1 MAHTRDPRALQFSR
15 RIAVETP
22 EHVVLQLELA
32 GLGSRMAAAI
42 YDLFVVLLLLILV
55 SFAYAL
61 ASGLQDWLAG
71 WARALLILVGFLVF
85 WGYFALFEAL
95 AGGRTPG
102 KRRIGIRVVM
112 DTGHPVT
119 FPAALIRN
127 LLRLVDIQ
135 PAGSYLAGLSFVF
148 FHPQH
153 KRLGDLVAGT
163 IVVRDRPEDVVLSA
177 PPAPPAEALDA
188 GPPLLSDEEFRLLE
202 QFVTRLEE
210 LPPDVRR
217 RFASELAERLGE
229 RFPNRDPRP
238 EAFLVGL
245 YGDELAKRRAK
256 TAARHG
262 AAGVAA
268 SGTAERFV
276 AMKQEHWERFRQ
288 GTTRVEQNGLTT
300 LTGEEV
306 AEFAARYREV
316 AADLARA
323 RTYGVDRRV
332 LEYLERVVGAG
343 HNALYG
349 LRGVRRLPL
358 GRLVFREFPL
368 AVWRARA
375 YVLVACL
382 LFLLPGLVGYALVR
396 ERPELAQEI
405 LPDIMLARAEGGVYE
420 QAAGRGYAE
429 TPSPYL
435 PFVASAI
442 IANNVQV
449 AFGAFALGITGGI
462 GTAFVLL
469 FNGLFFGA
477 VLGLFANYHLAE
489 WILTFVAGHG
499 VLELTAIFIAGG
511 AGLLVGRAVVAPG
524 DLARR
529 DALVVYGREAIRLV
543 GASATL
549 LILAGIIE
557 GFLSASDAPAVLKVA
572 VSAASAGLIVLYLA
586 AGKSAG
592 AAQGGFSP
600 VSPGSPPP
608 SSPTAM

>member
-1 MAHTRDPRALQFSR
+1 MPDTRPRELQFSR
-15 RIAVETP
+15 RITVETP

-42 YDLFVVLLLLILV
+42 WDLLVLLLMLSLV
-55 SFAYAL
+55 SVASTIITTL
-61 ASGLQDWLAG
+61 AESVAG
-71 WARALLILVGFLVF
+71 WAGAVFVLVLFLVS

-112 DTGHPVT
+112 DTGHPIT
-119 FPAALIRN
+119 FPAAMIRN
-127 LLRLVDIQ
+127 LVRLVDIQ
-135 PAGSYLAGLSFVF
+135 PVPSYFVGLLFVF

-163 IVVRDRPEDVVLSA
+163 IVVRDRAEDVALSA
-177 PPAPPAEALDA
+177 PAPAARRTETLDA
-188 GPPLLSDEEFRLLE
+188 GPPVLSEEEFRLLE
-202 QFVTRLEE
+202 QFITRLEE
-210 LPPDVRR
+210 LGPDVRR
-217 RFASELAERLGE
+217 RFAAEVAARLGE
-229 RFPNRDPRP
+229 RFPDRDPRP
-238 EAFLVGL
+238 EAFLIGL
-245 YGDELAKRRAK
+245 YGDELVKRRAK

-262 AAGVAA
+262 AGGVAA

-276 AMKQEHWERFRQ
+276 ATRQPAWEGFR
-288 GTTRVEQNGLTT
+288 RRAMRAEREGLKT
-300 LTGEEV
+300 LAGEEV
-306 AEFAARYREV
+306 AEFAAHYREV

-323 RTYGVDRRV
+323 RTYGVDRLV
-332 LEYLERVVGAG
+332 LEYLERIVGAG

-358 GRLVFREFPL
+358 GRLLLRDLP
-368 AVWRARA
+368 AAAWRSRA

-396 ERPELAQEI
+396 ERPEIAREV
-405 LPDIMLARAEGGVYE
+405 LPDVMLTRAESGAYE

-435 PFVASAI
+435 PFVASSI

-449 AFGAFALGITGGI
+449 AFLAFASGITAGV
-462 GTAFVLL
+462 GTVFVLL

-477 VLGLFANYHLAE
+477 VLGLFANYDLAH

-499 VLELTAIFIAGG
+499 VLELTAIFVAGG
-511 AGLLVGRAVVAPG
+511 AGLLVGRALIAPG

-529 DALVVYGREAIRLV
+529 EALVFYGRDAIRLV

-549 LILAGIIE
+549 LVLAGLIE
-557 GFLSASDAPAVLKVA
+557 GFLSASDAPAAFKLG
-572 VSAASAGLIVLYLA
+572 VSAASVGLVILYFA
-586 AGKSAG
+586 AGRKATAG
-592 AAQGGFSP
+592 
-600 VSPGSPPP
+600 
-608 SSPTAM
+608 